1 MNTDD
6 IDVSVPTGGLVCGPW
21 INDLT
26 QLMKPEDAAQVRTRL
41 PFWSR
46 SGPGYLTFA
55 VPNGIVA
62 GFILAICKDVC
73 TGIVV
78 GLLLA
83 IGIAVIPIIGA
94 KLGLFDEQALR
105 AARRAI
111 LKARGVSI

>member
-6 IDVSVPTGGLVCGPW
+6 IDVSIPKGGLVCGPW

-26 QLMKPEDAAQVRTRL
+26 QLMKPEDAALVRARL
-41 PFWSR
+41 PVWSR

-73 TGIVV
+73 TGVVV

-83 IGIAVIPIIGA
+83 MGIAVIPIIGA
-94 KLGLFDEQALR
+94 NLGLFDEQALR

-111 LKARGVSI
+111 LRARGVSI